1 MGFSCNTMAANKGSH
16 EVEVLLSDES
26 SMSKTVLKN
35 KIRKIL
41 GKDPK
46 ILIEDFAGTPLDGEV
61 LKVNVCLNENEDV
74 NLSSCKFIFYKLK
87 REQLSED
94 ISDVSDE
101 QVIAATTTLLPHY
114 DLEGIWESLVFEY
127 GVKQKLLRYVQTLL
141 LLNEKEVDKRI
152 ISMNNI
158 ILLHGPPGTGKT
170 SLCKALAQKATIRLV
185 EERNF
190 TSGAL
195 VEINSHSLF
204 SKWFSESGKL
214 VQRMFDEIKKKMEDQ
229 NCFVCVLIDEVESL
243 TSARK
248 NLTSGLECSDAVRA
262 VNALLTEIDK
272 IKHRPNVII
281 MTTSNITNSID
292 SAFVDRADIKLLVPP
307 PTQNEIF
314 LIYKSAIDELALKHI
329 IDQKSLNDVDLRS
342 ELKQACEMS
351 LGLSGRTLRKI
362 PFLTLLSM
370 DVSKQVGLANFTGN
384 MEATIRVVLDEKSE
398 FDGP

>member
-1 MGFSCNTMAANKGSH
+1 MVARKEPH
-16 EVEVLLSDES
+16 EVEVLLADES
-26 SMSKTVLKN
+26 CLSKSVLSN
-35 KIRKIL
+35 RLRKIL
-41 GKDPK
+41 GKDSK
-46 ILIEDFAGTPLDGEV
+46 ILQNGFSGTSLEGEV
-61 LKVNVCLNENEDV
+61 LKVNFCEKKNEDV
-74 NLSSCKFIFYKLK
+74 LNNLSSCKFIFYKLNK
-87 REQLSED
+87 EEFSED

-101 QVIAATTTLLPHY
+101 QVIAATTTMLPHSN
-114 DLEGIWESLVFEY
+114 LEGLWESLIFEY
-127 GVKQKLLRYVQTLL
+127 GVKEKLLRYIQTLIF
-141 LLNEKEVDKRI
+141 LNEKEVDKLI

-185 EERNF
+185 EESHF
-190 TSGAL
+190 SSGAL

-214 VQRMFDEIKKKMEDQ
+214 VQRMFDEIKKKMEDK

-248 NLTSGLECSDAVRA
+248 NLSSGLECSDAVRA

-292 SAFVDRADIKLLVPP
+292 SAFVDRADIKMLVPP
-307 PTQNEIF
+307 PTKNEIS
-314 LIYKSAIDELALKHI
+314 LIYKSAITELVNKKILENI
-329 IDQKSLNDVDLRS
+329 PGLDLES
-342 ELKQACEMS
+342 ELMQACDLS

-362 PFLTLLSM
+362 PFLTLLSA
-370 DVSKQVGLANFTGN
+370 DVNKEVGLDKFIAS
-384 MEATIRVVLDEKSE
+384 MKECIRIVVNEKM
-398 FDGP
+398 DLVVP